1 MIRNIFIYFILLN
14 CIFSYAQKSTI
25 TGVILDELNNPIE
38 NVNIICNDRGTVTDS
53 NGFYKIEIESNSNK
67 KVAFTHINFKKVI
80 IALLFNSS
88 LFFLLMLQE
97 HETFPHQNDPLDH
110 TYLKIY

>member
-25 TGVILDELNNPIE
+25 TGVILDEFNNPIE

-67 KVAFTHINFKKVI
+67 KVTFTHINFKK
-80 IALLFNSS
+80 
-88 LFFLLMLQE
+88 
-97 HETFPHQNDPLDH
+97 
-110 TYLKIY
+110 